1 MKNVFYVPRL
11 LIKHQ
16 LPHPEFYG
24 EILVELLNG
33 MVTDVY
39 TDEEDGRLF
48 SITND
53 EDLIK
58 YLEENKLDEPYIE
71 IKNKDL
77 LFRTILHKDKDL
89 VLKWFNSNLINQY
102 EYEMTNIIEF
112 ISHTISSSSH
122 QFVINYKKV
131 DIGLFGFS
139 IINDE
144 ANFNFDVYELDVPEI
159 EKDYIFKCALDY
171 IDGLKDIKLI
181 STNILSSDNKKL
193 GLFLNN
199 CFVVSQSSY
208 MPVSETGYKKTFIL
222 KRNK

>member
-39 TDEEDGRLF
+39 TNEEDGRLF

-58 YLEENKLDEPYIE
+58 YLEDNKLDEPYIE
-71 IKNKDL
+71 INNKDL
-77 LFRTILHKDKDL
+77 LFRTILHKDKDM

-122 QFVINYKKV
+122 QFVINYKKR

-139 IINDE
+139 IINGE
-144 ANFNFDVYELDVPEI
+144 ANFNFDVYELDIPNNE
-159 EKDYIFKCALDY
+159 EDFIFKCAIEY
-171 IDGLKDIKLI
+171 IIALKDIKLI
-181 STNILSSDNKKL
+181 STNVLATDNKRL

-199 CFVVSQSSY
+199 GFVVYQSSY
-208 MPVSETGYKKTFIL
+208 IPISETGYKKSFIL
-222 KRNK
+222 KIIL